1 MPLSITRLRISS
13 FHAHNP
19 SFGEKIYSIPRII
32 SVKPNLRRA
41 SRSQSVSIN
50 PAFMTQKNIASI
62 DNHVSIN
69 RPLDSFSPFQHPK
82 CPTRPSLSSPSAGN
96 EPASP
101 CLLPALGST
110 RISNKTHLNWKIKY
124 SLSNK
129 NLQQKLPIPAPTLS
143 TGGQCRRSVSTVT
156 YDLRDLRDPLCVCG
170 KFPPLPK

>member
-1 MPLSITRLRISS
+1 MPLSITRPRISS

-19 SFGEKIYSIPRII
+19 SFGEKIVSIPRII
-32 SVKPNLRRA
+32 SVKSNLRRA
-41 SRSQSVSIN
+41 CRSQSVSIN

-110 RISNKTHLNWKIKY
+110 RISNKTQLNWKIKY

-143 TGGQCRRSVSTVT
+143 TGAQCRRSVSAVSVYAT
-156 YDLRDLRDPLCVCG
+156 YATYATQRAARS
-170 KFPPLPK
+170 